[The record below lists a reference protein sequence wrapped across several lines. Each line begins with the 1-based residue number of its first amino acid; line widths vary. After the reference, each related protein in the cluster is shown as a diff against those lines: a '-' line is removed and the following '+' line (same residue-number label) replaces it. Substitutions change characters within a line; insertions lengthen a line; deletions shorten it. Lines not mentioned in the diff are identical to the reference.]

1 MEIASGPFSRRY
13 FFALPAWGCRKNAQ
27 MAFSTG
33 LTPSIGQVPY
43 APIPKQL
50 SHDAHDTSGKG
61 IPDSLKAHPCQAD
74 GIPTSIPCKRT
85 KNVLLQQDILAVQS
99 AAAVS
104 ARKSV
109 PVLLIPAMADGY
121 PVLAESRP
129 RPKSYLSL
137 LFRCCLNPHPIL
149 PSKLPT
155 LKEKTTGVLSCI
167 IRPDGP
173 HLAGRMR
180 KTCCLQRTTAFG
192 EI

>member
-1 MEIASGPFSRRY
+1 MGSIPSLHRGRR
-13 FFALPAWGCRKNAQ
+13 KDAQ
-27 MAFSTG
+27 MALSTG

-50 SHDAHDTSGKG
+50 SHEAHDTSGKG
-61 IPDSLKAHPCQAD
+61 IPASLKVHPCQAD

-85 KNVLLQQDILAVQS
+85 KDVLLQQDILAVQS

-109 PVLLIPAMADGY
+109 PVLLIPAMADDCNSHRVRRDTLFLQSPGRGQS
-121 PVLAESRP
+121 PICQ
-129 RPKSYLSL
+129 L